1 MRYWKFLKKFP
12 VQTIVVKTVGKGD
25 LDNLLERLEMIF
37 RISIPV
43 TVFARPDTGK
53 IGYLETEED
62 LLSAPDEG
70 DAPRAAEQ
78 RIGLIWLGVTR
89 QSDEG

>member
-12 VQTIVVKTVGKGD
+12 VQTIVVKAVGKGD
-25 LDNLLERLEMIF
+25 LDNLLERLAMIF

-62 LLSAPDEG
+62 FYLRRMRAM
-70 DAPRAAEQ
+70 PR
-78 RIGLIWLGVTR
+78 GR
-89 QSDEG
+89 QNSESV

>member
-1 MRYWKFLKKFP
+1 
-12 VQTIVVKTVGKGD
+12 
-25 LDNLLERLEMIF
+25 MIF

-43 TVFARPDTGK
+43 TYFASQDTGK
-53 IGYLETEED
+53 KGYHETEED

>member
-12 VQTIVVKTVGKGD
+12 VQTIVVKGD

-62 LLSAPDEG
+62 FLSAPDEG

-78 RIGLIWLGVTR
+78 RIGLIWLGGYPTV
-89 QSDEG
+89 G

>member
-1 MRYWKFLKKFP
+1 MFVIEYVWMRYWKFLKKFP

-25 LDNLLERLEMIF
+25 LDNLLE
-37 RISIPV
+37 
-43 TVFARPDTGK
+43 A
-53 IGYLETEED
+53 IGNDFSDFDSSYC

>member
-12 VQTIVVKTVGKGD
+12 VQTIVVKAVGKGD
-25 LDNLLERLEMIF
+25 LDNLLERLAMIF

-62 LLSAPDEG
+62 LLSAPDE
-70 DAPRAAEQ
+70 AMPRGPANSESVCLA
-78 RIGLIWLGVTR
+78 GGVTR

>member
-1 MRYWKFLKKFP
+1 
-12 VQTIVVKTVGKGD
+12 
-25 LDNLLERLEMIF
+25 MIF

-43 TVFARPDTGK
+43 TVFAKPNTGK

-62 LLSAPDEG
+62 LLSAPGEG

-78 RIGLIWLGVTR
+78 RIGLIWLGDYPTV
-89 QSDEG
+89 G